1 MGCLAVCWGSRVWPK
16 DTSDLCIIKQEIG
29 FSMHLAGQHLFRI
42 CAGSPQLS
50 DWEAFH
56 QMPKQAL
63 THATLGPAQRPWAQ
77 PSPPASWSQVQ
88 GAVDRASGHTGTTH
102 PAGCQSAPGPECGWW
117 SWAERR
123 MSPGEAGE
131 WTPRSPNMKREGA
144 DSVGTGGPPSSRD
157 PQITHLLFS
166 PDREQQTLGA
176 RLQAGLW
183 PVGSTPGE
191 SPLLAGNFLLHRTHS
206 DPTAFQGGA
215 SPFPPTCRP
224 SLPPLPT

>member
-1 MGCLAVCWGSRVWPK
+1 MNLRPASRHTVTPTRTWDSPALGVSGHRAAPSPVGCLAVCWGSRVWPK

-63 THATLGPAQRPWAQ
+63 THATLGPAQPARQLVTGAGCCGQSLRPHW
-77 PSPPASWSQVQ
+77 
-88 GAVDRASGHTGTTH
+88 HN

-131 WTPRSPNMKREGA
+131 WTPRSPNMK
-144 DSVGTGGPPSSRD
+144 
-157 PQITHLLFS
+157 
-166 PDREQQTLGA
+166 
-176 RLQAGLW
+176 
-183 PVGSTPGE
+183 
-191 SPLLAGNFLLHRTHS
+191 
-206 DPTAFQGGA
+206 
-215 SPFPPTCRP
+215 
-224 SLPPLPT
+224 